1 MTVMKPL
8 RDKYVDITRQ
18 TLLDTALRLFTEH
31 EYLEVSAEA
40 LVRESGL
47 TRGALYHHFDGKR
60 GLFEAVFNELE
71 RHAAQRIRSATASV
85 SDPIARF
92 DRGVTEFLD
101 ICAEPSYRQIVM
113 LQGPIALGW
122 RRWRELDQQHLGGIL
137 NDAVKELDAQG
148 LLKPHPPELIRGA
161 LFGALAELCMTIAA
175 SDDPD
180 RVRQQAVTLV
190 HDLLSG
196 LLR

>member
-31 EYLEVSAEA
+31 EYLEVSAEV

-71 RHAAQRIRSATASV
+71 RLAVQRIRSATASV
-85 SDPIARF
+85 SDPIAMF
-92 DRGVTEFLD
+92 DRGVAEFLD

-137 NDAVKELDAQG
+137 NDVVKGLDAQE
-148 LLKPHPPELIRGA
+148 LLKPHPPKLIHSA
-161 LFGALAELCMTIAA
+161 LFGTLAELCIAIAA

-180 RVRQQAVTLV
+180 QARQQAVTLV
-190 HDLLSG
+190 HDLLNG
-196 LLR
+196 LLT